1 MTPDEYEPATE
12 DRSAEH
18 NAVWMALCI
27 IALIGFGLG
36 FSYWG
41 WG

>member
-1 MTPDEYEPATE
+1 MTPGEYESDGRGAILWVLG
-12 DRSAEH
+12 SF
-18 NAVWMALCI
+18 M
-27 IALIGFGLG
+27 ALIGFGLG